1 MSIVIK
7 VNSVDKS
14 SLINWSSVKKTSVLT
29 KEPDTLEFEIKN
41 YPTKTYLPSLGDT
54 VEMYDTFTTLDSF
67 SETNRD
73 GFYDLRTTTRD
84 VGQAFTNTNA
94 IVLDSCKFY
103 LHRVGTPTGTATAKL
118 YAMTG
123 SLGTTGKPTG
133 AALATSTAVDISA
146 VTTTGFELI
155 TFTFPTASRIT
166 LAASTNYC
174 IILSGASITGD
185 ASNRI
190 TIGYDTT
197 SPSHTGNLSYSAD
210 ASTWTAES
218 GKDVCFYIYGSN
230 IIFGGTAVE
239 VDNKIEGLLSFN
251 RIVCKDWQH
260 TADQLLVSATFT
272 SQTATAIAQ
281 SIISTYCSG
290 FTSVNVSAPITIDSL
305 VFNYL
310 TVSAALEKL
319 IKATGGDYDYYF
331 DYNKDLHFFV
341 SGYYPAPFTLTDSSQ
356 NFDFQ
361 SLVVN
366 DDLSQLKNKIT
377 VRGGVTTGTQVTS
390 LQVADGK
397 QTIFFVGYSFSTITV
412 SKALAASPTSFVA
425 QTVGADGKD
434 DPASFNCLYNPDT
447 GLLIF
452 TAAPAI
458 NDVVKFI
465 GTPSFPVIVQ
475 LHDTASIAS
484 YGTYE
489 ALIVDK
495 TIVSKTVARNR
506 ATAELIKYK
515 DPLVLG
521 SFRTRTS
528 GLLIGQSLII
538 DSTTRGISE
547 VFKIQRITTSLRT
560 PSASTED
567 FNFDIEFISTQN
579 LTMND
584 ILKKLLVT
592 NVTDQVVVGQNEIVD
607 TVYSQDET
615 VTAGEV
621 VATSLTHNAQA
632 ETVTAGEVNTV
643 QALNYAVVFV
653 LGITAPSGT
662 SRQFILGGSR
672 LS

>member
-7 VNSVDKS
+7 INSVDKS
-14 SLINWSSVKKTSVLT
+14 SLINWSSVKKVSVLT

-54 VEMYDTFTTLDSF
+54 VEMYDTFTTLESYSESNRNSF
-67 SETNRD
+67 YS
-73 GFYDLRTTTRD
+73 LRSTATYA
-84 VGQAFTNTNA
+84 GQAFTNVNS
-94 IVLDSCKFY
+94 IVLDSCQFY
-103 LHRVGTPTGTATAKL
+103 MKKAGTPTGTITAKI
-118 YAMTG
+118 YASTG
-123 SLGTTGKPTG
+123 TLGSTAKPTG
-133 AALATSTAVDISA
+133 AALATSTAFSVSTL
-146 VTTTGFELI
+146 TTSYALTTL
-155 TFTFPTASRIT
+155 TFPTASRIT
-166 LAASTNYC
+166 LAANTVY
-174 IILSGASITGD
+174 ILVIEGTGISGD
-185 ASNRI
+185 ASNRVD
-190 TIGYDTT
+190 IGIDTT
-197 SPSHTGNLSYSAD
+197 SPTHAGNSSTSSDGSTWSAD
-210 ASTWTAES
+210 ATI
-218 GKDVCFYIYGSN
+218 DVCFYIYGSN

-239 VDNKIEGLLSFN
+239 IDNKIEGLLSFN
-251 RIVCKDWQH
+251 KIMCKDWQH

-272 SQTATAIAQ
+272 SQTATQIAQ

-290 FTSVNVSAPITIDSL
+290 FTSVNVNVPISIDSL

-319 IKATGGDYDYYF
+319 IKATGADCDYYF
-331 DYNKDLHFFV
+331 DYNKDLHFFQ
-341 SGYYPAPFTLTDSSQ
+341 SGFYAAPFQLTDSSQ
-356 NFDFQ
+356 NFDYH

-412 SKALAASPTSFVA
+412 SKALAASPTSFVS

-452 TAAPAI
+452 TATPAI

-475 LHDTASIAS
+475 LHDSASIAS

-489 ALIVDK
+489 SLIVDK

-515 DPLVLG
+515 DPLVVG
-521 SFRTRTS
+521 SFRTRTN

-538 DSTTRGISE
+538 NSTIRGLTD
-547 VFKIQRITTSLRT
+547 VFKIQRITQMLRT
-560 PSASTED
+560 PSATTED
-567 FNFDIEFISTQN
+567 FTFDVEIISTQS

-584 ILKKLLVT
+584 VLKKLLVT
-592 NVTDQVVVGQNEIVD
+592 NQTDQLVIGQNEIVD
-607 TVYSQDET
+607 TVYSEDET
-615 VTAGEV
+615 ITATEIVTE
-621 VATSLTHNAQA
+621 SITHNTQN

-662 SRQFILGGSR
+662 SRQFILGGSH